1 MKKLFL
7 AFVVSCLSIVAFC
20 QTSHLTFKGVPIDGS
35 LNEYVNKMKT
45 AGFTHVIT
53 EDGIALMK
61 GDFAGYKNCTIGVQ
75 TLKPRNLVHEITVI
89 FPQQDEWSRLEGDY
103 IKIKE
108 MLSTK
113 YGAPAKSKEEFV
125 NTPSYMDT
133 NRDDHKMH
141 ELRDGRCE
149 YYSVFRLENGRITQ
163 ELRDTGYP
171 YEAHIQLWY
180 TDKANE
186 SVIEADAMN
195 DL

>member
-7 AFVVSCLSIVAFC
+7 TFVVSCIAVTAFC

-35 LNEYVNKMKT
+35 LNEYVNKMKA
-45 AGFTHVIT
+45 AGFTHVGT
-53 EDGIALMK
+53 EDGIALMT

-75 TLKPRNLVHEITVI
+75 TLKPRNLVHEITVV
-89 FPQQDEWSRLEGDY
+89 FPNQEKWPNLENDY

-108 MLSTK
+108 MLTTK
-113 YGAPAKSKEEFV
+113 YGAPSKSKEEFV
-125 NTPSYMDT
+125 KTPIYMDLDK
-133 NRDDHKMH
+133 DDDKMS
-141 ELRDGRCE
+141 ELRDDRCE
-149 YYSVFRLENGRITQ
+149 YYSIFTLENGRITLQ
-163 ELRDTGYP
+163 LRYTGYP
-171 YEAHIQLWY
+171 YYAHIQLWY